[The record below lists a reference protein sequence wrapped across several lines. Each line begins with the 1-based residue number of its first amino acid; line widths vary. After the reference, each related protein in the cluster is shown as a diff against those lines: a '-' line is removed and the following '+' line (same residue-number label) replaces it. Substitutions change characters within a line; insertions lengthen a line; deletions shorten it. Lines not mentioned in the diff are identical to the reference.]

1 MTNLLDIVIQFGSA
15 VLGRGFYVV
24 LQIVLARVLGP
35 HDFGIYAI
43 GWTVVGLVGTLTPLG
58 MPQAALRFSVGGRS
72 ALLSTP
78 MLLAGAASLLASLCL
93 WLGAGPIAHHIFGE
107 PDAVAVIRAF
117 APSVFLLTLFT
128 VMLSSLRASGGLL
141 ASAIAGALIFIVY
154 FAATL
159 LIFQASPSAAAA
171 AHMYNVSLLLVIALA
186 AFMLAARPSQSTP
199 VALRTL
205 LQFGLITMF
214 INSAN
219 VLNIWADRVVLG
231 MMSDASA
238 VGIYQVASQLA
249 MIPIVLRS
257 AVVTV
262 FEARVPKVPA
272 PGRSVPEITHDFT
285 AALRILMHMTGPGLL
300 ALALTAGFWVRLLFG
315 EQYVAAAPALAILA
329 LGQLGAT
336 MFGPSTNALHMTG
349 KERLVMVFTVGCCV
363 FNLAGNVLL
372 IPFLGSTGAAL
383 ASAIAIVLVG
393 FLGIV
398 VLLRTGR
405 LTLPFG
411 AVGDMLAGL
420 AAATLVMAALTFLI
434 GTLGLVSAIL
444 VAIAGYAA
452 YAVVV
457 YCLCTSE
464 DELVDLVRARLARLL
479 GQASLT

>member
-43 GWTVVGLVGTLTPLG
+43 GWTVVGLVSTLTPLG
-58 MPQAALRFSVGGRS
+58 MPQAALRFSVGGR
-72 ALLSTP
+72 
-78 MLLAGAASLLASLCL
+78 ASLLSAPMILAGGTSLLTALGL
-93 WLGAGPIAHHIFGE
+93 WFGAGPIARHIFGA
-107 PDAVAVIRAF
+107 PDAALVIQAF

-128 VMLSSLRASGGLL
+128 VMLASLRASGGLL
-141 ASAIAGALIFIVY
+141 ASAIAGALIFIIY
-154 FAATL
+154 FAATVL
-159 LIFQASPSAAAA
+159 VFQASASASAA
-171 AHMYNVSLLLVIALA
+171 AHMYNLALVLVIGLTV
-186 AFMLAARPSQSTP
+186 FMLAARPSQATP

-205 LQFGLITMF
+205 IQFGLITMF

-257 AVVTV
+257 AVITV
-262 FEARVPKVPA
+262 FEARVPKVAA
-272 PGRSVPEITHDFT
+272 PGASVPEISQEFT
-285 AALRILMHMTGPGLL
+285 AALRILLHMTGPGLL

-336 MFGPSTNALHMTG
+336 LFGPSTNALHMTG
-349 KERLVMVFTVGCCV
+349 KERLVMVLTVGCCI

-405 LTLPFG
+405 LTLTFG

-420 AAATLVMAALTFLI
+420 GAAALVMAAMIFLV
-434 GTLGLVSAIL
+434 GTPSLAYAIL
-444 VAIAGYAA
+444 VAVTGYVA
-452 YAVVV
+452 YALLV